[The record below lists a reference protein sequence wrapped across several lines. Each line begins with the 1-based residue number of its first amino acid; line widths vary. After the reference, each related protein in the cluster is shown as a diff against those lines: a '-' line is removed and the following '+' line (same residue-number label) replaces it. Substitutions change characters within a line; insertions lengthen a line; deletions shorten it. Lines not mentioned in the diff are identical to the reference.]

1 MGLFYIFLIVGII
14 GILQLIVI
22 IILEETTSFCAG
34 DVILKLSLGFAAISL
49 FCIFFASCMGLG
61 YLKEKSERKEN
72 TKFYEK
78 YQILIENNMITE
90 YDQISDIKDYNDKVI
105 EANEKIDNKW
115 IGREYKDYA
124 DLPLLDF
131 EKALSSYS
139 YNLNKGIVTDK

>member
-1 MGLFYIFLIVGII
+1 MGLFYIFLTVGII

-34 DVILKLSLGFAAISL
+34 DVMQKLSFGFAAISL
-49 FCIFFASCMGLG
+49 FFIFFASSMGLG
-61 YLKEKSERKEN
+61 YLQEKSDRKEN

-124 DLPLLDF
+124 ELPLLDF